1 MAKSQFKNKNRNSN
15 NNPSNPY
22 NKNQNGN
29 HSNKM
34 NRGNNHNKSQ
44 NRPQQHKQKES
55 TVKGPLFDKS
65 KLIPGWKI
73 TRKIGPGFINGQN
86 TCFLNS
92 VLECLTYTAPLA
104 QYLLQAEHKK
114 NCRLSGYCAL
124 CAMELHVRRCLKD
137 PKSFTPGAAILPS
150 YFTSNLKA
158 ISKTLRLGR
167 QEDAHEFYMFLLS
180 AFQKSATA
188 GLGKLPLKVEQ
199 TTLIHQ
205 IFGGRLRSQVKCYNC
220 KAVSDNFEGCLDLS
234 VDLTNAN
241 SLHKTLE
248 NFIRID
254 EVEGYKCDACKKTVT
269 ASKQMTIN
277 KTPMMLTVHLKRFAF
292 DLERGYM
299 RKINTTIKYPQKLDL
314 SRYTSKDSKV
324 TGTHYSLYAVVV
336 HLGHGCDSGH
346 YYAYVK
352 SPEGK
357 WYCMDDED
365 VQPASID
372 EVLSQN
378 AYMLFYQ
385 QDEFNIPKTANTTTT
400 SSPPLPP
407 VVEPTPPPVVT
418 PIKPVLKDI
427 TKPTPTTEVE
437 PAGTKRV
444 RIETVDSDNP
454 TEWVSQSADK
464 PFRSLRG
471 KLSPPTYGAAVS
483 DESAWHERDLAEFL
497 DQQKSQK
504 RRRFRKTLEAK
515 KVLWNVQDN

>member
-1 MAKSQFKNKNRNSN
+1 
-15 NNPSNPY
+15 
-22 NKNQNGN
+22 
-29 HSNKM
+29 
-34 NRGNNHNKSQ
+34 
-44 NRPQQHKQKES
+44 
-55 TVKGPLFDKS
+55 
-65 KLIPGWKI
+65 
-73 TRKIGPGFINGQN
+73 
-86 TCFLNS
+86 
-92 VLECLTYTAPLA
+92 
-104 QYLLQAEHKK
+104 
-114 NCRLSGYCAL
+114 
-124 CAMELHVRRCLKD
+124 
-137 PKSFTPGAAILPS
+137 
-150 YFTSNLKA
+150 
-158 ISKTLRLGR
+158 
-167 QEDAHEFYMFLLS
+167 
-180 AFQKSATA
+180 
-188 GLGKLPLKVEQ
+188 
-199 TTLIHQ
+199 
-205 IFGGRLRSQVKCYNC
+205 
-220 KAVSDNFEGCLDLS
+220 
-234 VDLTNAN
+234 
-241 SLHKTLE
+241 
-248 NFIRID
+248 
-254 EVEGYKCDACKKTVT
+254 
-269 ASKQMTIN
+269 
-277 KTPMMLTVHLKRFAF
+277 MMLTVHLKRFAF

-400 SSPPLPP
+400 SSPLPP

-515 KVLWNVQDN
+515 KVPWNVQDN

>member
-1 MAKSQFKNKNRNSN
+1 
-15 NNPSNPY
+15 
-22 NKNQNGN
+22 
-29 HSNKM
+29 M
-34 NRGNNHNKSQ
+34 NRGNNNNNKSQ
-44 NRPQQHKQKES
+44 NRPQQQQPHKPKES
-55 TVKGPLFDKS
+55 TIKGPLFDKS
-65 KLIPGWKI
+65 KLIPMWKI
-73 TRKIGPGFINGQN
+73 NRRIGPGFVNGQN

-137 PKSFTPGAAILPS
+137 SKSYAPGAAILPS

-188 GLGKLPLKVEQ
+188 GLGKLPLNVEQ

-205 IFGGRLRSQVKCYNC
+205 IFGGKLRSQVKCRNC

-234 VDLTNAN
+234 VDLNNAN
-241 SLHKTLE
+241 SLYKTFD

-254 EVEGYKCDACKKTVT
+254 EVEGYKCDKCKKLVT

-336 HLGHGCDSGH
+336 HLGPGCDSGH

-365 VQPASID
+365 VQEASID
-372 EVLSQN
+372 EALSQN

-385 QDEFNIPKTANTTTT
+385 QDQTNIPQTP
-400 SSPPLPP
+400 SPPLPH
-407 VVEPTPPPVVT
+407 VIEPTLPTIIP
-418 PIKPVLKDI
+418 KPVLKDI
-427 TKPTPTTEVE
+427 KKPTPTEVK

-444 RIETVDSDNP
+444 HIETIDSDNP
-454 TEWVSQSADK
+454 SEWVTQSTDK

-483 DESAWHERDLAEFL
+483 DESSWHQRDISEFL
-497 DQQKSQK
+497 RQQKSQK
-504 RRRFRKTLEAK
+504 RRRFRKNLESK
-515 KVLWNVQDN
+515 KASWNVQTL